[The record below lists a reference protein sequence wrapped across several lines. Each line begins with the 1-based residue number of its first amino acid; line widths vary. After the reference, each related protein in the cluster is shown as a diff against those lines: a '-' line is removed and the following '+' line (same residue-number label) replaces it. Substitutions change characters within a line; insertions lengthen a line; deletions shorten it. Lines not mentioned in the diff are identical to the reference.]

1 MNIERPR
8 EEQIYALR
16 RLWREA
22 FGDSDSFLDVFW
34 RHAYSPDR
42 CRCVAVNGEP
52 AAALYWFD
60 CLYEGSPIAYLYAVA
75 TAKAHRGQG
84 LCRRLMEDTHR
95 HLAVRGYAGAILVPG
110 EESLF
115 RFYERLG
122 YRVCSGVRSFS
133 CDAGDAAC
141 AIRGVGTAEY
151 AALRRQFLPRGGV
164 VQEGENLAFL
174 ADQAALYAGED
185 FVLAARR
192 EGETLVGIELLGDS
206 ASAPPAVRALG
217 CRRGTFRTPGN
228 EVPFAMY
235 LPLDGGILPQPAYFG
250 LAFD

>member
-1 MNIERPR
+1 MTIDRPKQ
-8 EEQIYALR
+8 EQISALR
-16 RLWREA
+16 GLWREA
-22 FGDSDSFLDVFW
+22 FGDTDEFLDIFW
-34 RHAYSPDR
+34 QTAYSPDR
-42 CRCVAVNGEP
+42 CRCITVNEEV

-95 HLAVRGYAGAILVPG
+95 HLAARDYAGAILVPG

-141 AIRGVGTAEY
+141 AIRGLGTAEY

-174 ADQAALYAGED
+174 ADQAAFYAGED

-192 EGETLVGIELLGDS
+192 EGETLVGIELLGDP
-206 ASAPPAVRALG
+206 AAAPPAVHALG
-217 CRRGTFRTPGN
+217 CTCGTFRTPGN
-228 EVPFAMY
+228 EMPFAMY
-235 LPLDGGILPQPAYFG
+235 LPLDGGTLPPPAYFG